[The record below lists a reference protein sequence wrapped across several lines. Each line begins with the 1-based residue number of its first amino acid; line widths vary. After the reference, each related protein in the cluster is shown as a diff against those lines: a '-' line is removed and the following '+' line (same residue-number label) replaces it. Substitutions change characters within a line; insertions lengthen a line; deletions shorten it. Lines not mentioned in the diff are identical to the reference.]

1 MIDLDILEID
11 LTTSEIKRYSNPEL
25 FEKWIGG
32 VGVGIN
38 LLNKIVPATADP
50 LDPDNALIFSIGLLS
65 TFYPIIS
72 KTAVL
77 FRSPLTGDLGESYA
91 GGRLSLAMR
100 FSGLGAIII
109 KGQAEKSCYITITGD
124 EVQIKKSGPLAYMY
138 TTTIGQVLREK
149 IPVGSGRRSSIRIGP
164 ASENGILYGN
174 IIVDSFRHFGRLGGG
189 SVMGSKGLKAI
200 IITGDKDI
208 SLDNPSINRKE
219 YLKTYKKIWSEAVN
233 STTMRKYHVLGT
245 PENIL
250 PLNAINAL
258 PTRNF
263 QKGKFE
269 LAEEISGEKFVND
282 YLGRRVS
289 CNTCPVGCIHVALL
303 RERYG
308 SDSPA
313 DIHSIAVPYDFEL
326 LYALGSN
333 LEIGNGIDV
342 LKLIEQTERLGM
354 DAITTGGVLG
364 WLAEAFE
371 KEVITLDDTKGQT
384 IRFGNVQDFLTIINL
399 IAFRNKEEKDL
410 FWYAGEGIHS
420 LVTKYGGKDFSVI
433 INSNPPAGYSTG
445 PLTVLG
451 HLIGGRHSH
460 LDNAGYALDQKIFHT
475 KLDPQEIV
483 QQLVIE
489 EEWRNVLNSLVLC
502 LFARNIYPIS
512 TILECFSNLGVEK
525 SQDDLLSLG
534 KEIQAARIQTKI
546 KFGMHYRSIFE
557 NLSTRFFQ
565 MPTAHGLI
573 PKNIFYDTYFPIFQ
587 NLIASRY
594 SIKI

>member
-1 MIDLDILEID
+1 MTDLDILEID

-38 LLNKIVPATADP
+38 LLNKIVPANADP
-50 LDPDNALIFSIGLLS
+50 LGPDNALIFSIGLLS
-65 TFYPIIS
+65 TYYPIIS

-109 KGQAEKSCYITITGD
+109 KGQSEKSCYITITGD
-124 EVQIKKSGPLAYMY
+124 EIQIKKSGPLAYMY
-138 TTTIGQVLREK
+138 TTTIGQILREK

-164 ASENGILYGN
+164 ASENGVLYGN
-174 IIVDSFRHFGRLGGG
+174 IIVDSFRHFGRLGAGT
-189 SVMGSKGLKAI
+189 VMGAKGLKAI
-200 IITGDKDI
+200 VITGDKDI
-208 SLDNPSINRKE
+208 SLDNPPINRKE
-219 YLKTYKKIWSEAVN
+219 YLKTYKKIWNEAVN
-233 STTMRKYHVLGT
+233 SSTMRKYHVLGT

-258 PTRNF
+258 PTKNF

-269 LAEEISGEKFVND
+269 FAEEISGEKFVEE
-282 YLGRRVS
+282 YLGRRIS
-289 CNTCPVGCIHVALL
+289 CNTCPVGCIHVAIL

-342 LKLIEQTERLGM
+342 LKLIEQTERLGL

-364 WLAEAFE
+364 WLAEAYD
-371 KEVITLDDTKGQT
+371 KGIITSDDTKGHT
-384 IRFGNVQDFLTIINL
+384 IRFGNVQDFLTVIQL
-399 IAFRNKEEKDL
+399 IAFRNNEEKDL

-420 LVTKYGGKDFSVI
+420 LVAKYGGKDFSVL

-460 LDNAGYALDQKIFHT
+460 LDNAGYALDQKIFRT
-475 KLDPQEIV
+475 KLTPQEII
-483 QQLVIE
+483 QELVIE
-489 EEWRNVLNSLVLC
+489 EEWRNILNSLVLC
-502 LFARNIYPIS
+502 LFARKVYPTS
-512 TILECFSNLGVEK
+512 TILECFSNLGIEK
-525 SQDDLLSLG
+525 SLDDLLTIG
-534 KEIQAARIQTKI
+534 KEIQIARIQTKL
-546 KFGMHYRSIFE
+546 KFGINYRDIFE
-557 NLSTRFFQ
+557 NLSPRFFQ
-565 MPTAHGLI
+565 MPTAHGI
-573 PKNIFYDTYFPIFQ
+573 TPKNIFYDTYFPIFQ
-587 NLIASRY
+587 NLITSRY